1 MNRLLRTLG
10 NTKNW
15 GRKWKVAKD
24 GCVFQ
29 PATYGDTWGD
39 IPQGNP
45 QVCSNS
51 ITKEEPGMYGS
62 ASISPVPGGVNYLAH
77 F

>member
-1 MNRLLRTLG
+1 MEDSQGWVCFPFSYL
-10 NTKNW
+10 
-15 GRKWKVAKD
+15 
-24 GCVFQ
+24 C
-29 PATYGDTWGD
+29 DTWGD

-45 QVCSNS
+45 QGCSNS

-62 ASISPVPGGVNYLAH
+62 TSISPVPGGVNYLAR